1 MVNDIDLNDLLDK
14 LKSDLFAPYADTPQA
29 GKHIYPIFFVDGV
42 EVELTVNIT
51 AEAGGG
57 VKISV
62 PQVAELSGNASAG
75 GGRSHTMKI
84 KLSPILTR
92 DELRDGLDERTLKGI
107 QQASQMALRRG
118 GKLAGTE
125 E

>member
-1 MVNDIDLNDLLDK
+1 MSVNIDLNDLINQ
-14 LKSDLFAPYADTPQA
+14 LKSDLFAPYAGTSQA
-29 GKHIYPIFFVDGV
+29 GKEVYPIFFVDGV
-42 EVELTVNIT
+42 EVELAVNIT

-62 PQVAELSGNASAG
+62 PQVVELSGNAGVG

-92 DELRDGLDERTLKGI
+92 DELRAGLDERTLIGI
-107 QQASQMALRRG
+107 QEASQMALRRG
-118 GKLAGTE
+118 GKLAGDE